1 MIDCLI
7 VGGDSAIGKR
17 LMRAVENR
25 GLSVVETSRRTQLAE
40 GKVHLDLETLTGLSE
55 LPPARHVALLAAE
68 TRFAVCAAEPERTH
82 AINVTAPL
90 EIAAHAVA
98 AWDAR
103 VLFFSSIAVHDGS
116 IDCPP
121 ESLRPTPNSLY
132 GQQKLAAEDG
142 LLVDGKNIAALR
154 PSKVVDGDFPLFA
167 GWRDALARGEVI
179 EPFSDMLVSPVWID
193 DVVDVATRLMFDTVE
208 TGIFQ
213 YSAENQLSYAEI
225 AAYIAQA
232 RGYEADLIRP
242 VQAAER
248 LDPRTLWLPKS
259 ARLDCLRLSAATGD
273 VPPRAQDVIDRFLG
287 TRPRGGSA

>member
-17 LMRAVENR
+17 LMRAVEDR
-25 GLSVVETSRRTQLAE
+25 GLSVVATSRRTQLPE
-40 GKVHLDLETLTGLSE
+40 GMVHLDLETLSGLAA

-68 TRFAVCAAEPERTH
+68 TRFAVCAAEPERTY

-90 EIAAHAVA
+90 DLAAHAVA
-98 AWDAR
+98 SWDAR

-132 GQQKLAAEDG
+132 GEQKLAAEDG
-142 LLVDGKNIAALR
+142 FLADGRNIAALR
-154 PSKVVDGDFPLFA
+154 PSKVVDENFPLFA
-167 GWRDALARGEVI
+167 GWRDALSRGEVI
-179 EPFSDMLVSPVWID
+179 EPFSDMLVSPVWIEE
-193 DVVDVATRLMFDTVE
+193 VASIAARLLFDTDE

-213 YSAENQLSYAEI
+213 YSAENQLSYADI
-225 AAYIAQA
+225 AAHIA
-232 RGYEADLIRP
+232 RVKGYEAGLIRP
-242 VQAAER
+242 VLAAER
-248 LDPRTLWLPKS
+248 LDPATLWLPES
-259 ARLDCLRLSAATGD
+259 ARLDCRRLSAVTGD

-287 TRPRGGSA
+287 SPARGVSA